1 MKKIKALSLFANVGI
16 AETYLNEIGIEV
28 VCANEIDKQRVKF
41 YNHLYP
47 KVDVVTGDITQDEI
61 KNIIIDKA
69 RKYNV
74 DLIMATPPC
83 QGMSSAGKQD
93 KNDIRN
99 TLICNAIEIIKQI
112 RPKYVFLENVPE
124 QLITKIK
131 YKDKDVLIPEYLKY
145 ELGEQY
151 DFNDKFIVN
160 ACDYGVPQ
168 LRERAIILLVRK
180 DINKIWHL
188 PKKQS
193 KIITLK
199 EAIGDLPQLDP
210 EISDITKSEMLK
222 IFPDFEKKKEEGLK
236 ISKWFYPP
244 KHVYRQVF
252 SMMHTP
258 SGKTAFDNIDIFK
271 PKKKDG
277 TFVKGFKNTYKRQCW
292 EKPAFTVTMFNR
304 TIGSQN
310 NVHPGRYIGKDENGY
325 DLYSDARVLTVYE
338 LMIVSSLPKDWDIP
352 EWASEHFI
360 RQVIGEGIPPLLVKK
375 IMAELVKINNEK
387 I

>member
-16 AETYLNEIGIEV
+16 AETYLNELGIEV

-151 DFNDKFIVN
+151 NFNDKFIVN
-160 ACDYGVPQ
+160 ACDYGIPQ

-180 DINKIWHL
+180 DINKIWYL

>member
-1 MKKIKALSLFANVGI
+1 MKRIKALSLFANVGI
-16 AETYLNEIGIEV
+16 AETYLQNIGIDV

-41 YNHLYP
+41 YKHLYP
-47 KVDVVTGDITQDEI
+47 NVDMVTGDITRSETKKEI
-61 KNIIIDKA
+61 ISKA
-69 RKYNV
+69 KKYNI

-83 QGMSSAGKQD
+83 QGMSTAGKQD

-99 TLICNAIEIIKQI
+99 TLICHAVEIIKNLK
-112 RPKYVFLENVPE
+112 PKYVFLENVPE

-131 YKDKDVLIPEYLKY
+131 YNDNNVLIPDYLRL
-145 ELGEQY
+145 ELGDIY
-151 DFNDKFIVN
+151 NFNKNFIVN

-168 LRERAIILLVRK
+168 LRERSIILLVRK
-180 DINKIWHL
+180 DINKVWNL
-188 PKKQS
+188 PQKDN
-193 KIITLK
+193 KIITLRD
-199 EAIGDLPQLDP
+199 AIGALPQLDP
-210 EISDITKSEMLK
+210 EIIDISKNEMLK
-222 IFPDFEKKKEEGLK
+222 IFPKFEKKKEECLK

-244 KHVYRQVF
+244 KHVYRQVYA
-252 SMMHTP
+252 MMHTP
-258 SGKTAFDNIDIFK
+258 SGQSAFDNIDIFK

-277 TFVKGFKNTYKRQCW
+277 SFTKGFKNTYKRQCW
-292 EKPAFTVTMFNR
+292 DKPAFTVTMFNR

-325 DLYSDARVLTVYE
+325 DLYSDARVLTIFE

-352 EWASEHFI
+352 NWASEHFI

-375 IMAELVKINNEK
+375 IMMELIKLNNEK

>member
-16 AETYLNEIGIEV
+16 AETYLNELGIEV

-151 DFNDKFIVN
+151 NFNDKFIVN

-222 IFPDFEKKKEEGLK
+222 IFPDFEKKKQEGLK

-292 EKPAFTVTMFNR
+292 GKPAFTVTMFNR

-338 LMIVSSLPKDWDIP
+338 LIIVSSLPKDWDIP

>member
-16 AETYLNEIGIEV
+16 AETYLNQIGIEV

-61 KNIIIDKA
+61 KNIIINKA

-131 YKDKDVLIPEYLKY
+131 YKDKDVLIPEYLIY
-145 ELGEQY
+145 ELGEHY
-151 DFNDKFIVN
+151 NFNDKFIVN

-199 EAIGDLPQLDP
+199 EAIGNLPQLDP
-210 EISDITKSEMLK
+210 EISDITKSDMLK
-222 IFPDFEKKKEEGLK
+222 IFPDFERKKEEGLK

-258 SGKTAFDNIDIFK
+258 SGKTAFDNIDMFK

-277 TFVKGFKNTYKRQCW
+277 TFTKGFKNTYKRQCW